1 MDTLTQFFNQ
11 MLSAEKLNIVL
22 QIGILIFI
30 GIPVILLLSRWFR
43 KYMTTHTNAQRGL
56 IAGKVIQ
63 YTGLTI
69 ILFMVLEEMG
79 FELSALLGAAGIIG
93 IAVGFASQTSMSN
106 IISGIFL
113 ITEQPFVV
121 DDVIKVG
128 ETTGQVLSVDFLS
141 IKLRTF
147 DNQFVRIPNE
157 NILKSQVTT
166 FTKFPIRR
174 ADITLSVAYKEDLS
188 RVQSIL
194 ENIAETHPDCL
205 QEPAAMI
212 IFESFGDSGIIIK
225 FAVWAPRE
233 QWLNVKNAIFM
244 EIKRR
249 FDAEGIEIPFPHVSV
264 YSGSETSP
272 LPVSLTNEQMSKP

>member
-22 QIGILIFI
+22 QIGILLFI

-63 YTGLTI
+63 YSGLTI

-188 RVQSIL
+188 RVQNIL

-205 QEPAAMI
+205 QEPGATI
-212 IFESFGDSGIIIK
+212 IFESFGDSGINIK

-249 FDAEGIEIPFPHVSV
+249 FDEEGIEIPFPHVSV
-264 YSGSETSP
+264 YSGSNTAP
-272 LPVSLTNEQMSKP
+272 LPVSVTNEQMSKP

>member
-1 MDTLTQFFNQ
+1 METLIQFFNQ
-11 MLSAEKLNIVL
+11 PLSAEKLNIIL
-22 QIGILIFI
+22 QI
-30 GIPVILLLSRWFR
+30 VILLFVGIPLILILSRWFR
-43 KYMTTHTNAQRGL
+43 KYMTRHTNAQRGL
-56 IAGKVIQ
+56 IAGKAIQ

-93 IAVGFASQTSMSN
+93 IAIGFASQTSMSN

-128 ETTGQVLSVDFLS
+128 QTTGQVLSIDFLS

-157 NILKSQVTT
+157 NILKSEVIT

-174 ADITLSVAYKEDLS
+174 ADIMISVAYKEDLN

-205 QEPAAMI
+205 QEPAATI
-212 IFESFGDSGIIIK
+212 IFESFGDSGINIK

-233 QWLNVKNAIFM
+233 QWLNVKNVIFM

-264 YSGSETSP
+264 YSGSTTSP
-272 LPVSLTNEQMSKP
+272 LPVSVTNEQVSK